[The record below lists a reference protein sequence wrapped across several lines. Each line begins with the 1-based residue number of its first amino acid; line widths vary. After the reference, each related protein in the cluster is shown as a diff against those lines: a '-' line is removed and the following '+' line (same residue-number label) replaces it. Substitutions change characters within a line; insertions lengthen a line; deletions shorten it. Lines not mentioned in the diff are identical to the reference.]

1 MRLPQPQ
8 VANDLRLMRLVA
20 LLCLA
25 LETGWSLWRLSLKLN
40 IWLQGAPGWQKE
52 EAFRQDGGPESG

>member
-1 MRLPQPQ
+1 MIC
-8 VANDLRLMRLVA
+8 LMRLVT

-25 LETGWSLWRLSLKLN
+25 LESGWSLWRLSLKLN